1 MKLRHGSQRDLNSPS
16 KEAGEVETEESETT
30 QMDEDS
36 TTSATIS
43 QEGPEVV
50 SSSPHEEVIAIDTDY
65 SSQRTQPSSV
75 DCLSMGSS
83 RQRRK
88 PTVSVLYLFSKFRG
102 SQDVVSSSPEDADV
116 IEKVFSVSDS
126 SSLSSCL
133 SQSAK
138 EQFEEELVDS
148 LPVSPM

>member
-1 MKLRHGSQRDLNSPS
+1 MKLRLGSQRDLNFPS
-16 KEAGEVETEESETT
+16 KEAGEVDTEESETT
-30 QMDEDS
+30 QMEDS

-50 SSSPHEEVIAIDTDY
+50 SSSPHEEVMTIDTDHY
-65 SSQRTQPSSV
+65 SQRTQPSSM

-83 RQRRK
+83 RQQRK
-88 PTVSVLYLFSKFRG
+88 QAVSVRYLFSKFRG
-102 SQDVVSSSPEDADV
+102 SQDVVSSSSEDADV
-116 IEKVFSVSDS
+116 IEKAFSVSDS

-133 SQSAK
+133 SQSAE
-138 EQFEEELVDS
+138 EQFEELVDS